1 MPGAR
6 TGRNF
11 ARVQRRLIEE
21 AEVLTPQAVT
31 AWIERSRL
39 AVALLRLYVLGDVLG
54 HRPKLACGDGV
65 GPFGRGFFL
74 RIRNLYTHNEARTS
88 GGPRLRSPRSACSHG
103 RSTTDAR
110 ELHSAGSIR
119 KRSRRK
125 EAMVKLIVLFGQPQ
139 DASAFEDHW
148 TSQHVPLVQK
158 IPNVRQVESAR
169 VTGTPDGSEPPYHR
183 IAELSFDSV
192 DEMQAAVGSA
202 EGQAAVGDLQ
212 NFATGGV
219 TILVAETG

>member
-1 MPGAR
+1 L
-6 TGRNF
+6 
-11 ARVQRRLIEE
+11 RR
-21 AEVLTPQAVT
+21 
-31 AWIERSRL
+31 RR
-39 AVALLRLYVLGDVLG
+39 
-54 HRPKLACGDGV
+54 
-65 GPFGRGFFL
+65 GPFGRGCFL
-74 RIRNLYTHNEARTS
+74 RIRNLYTHNEASDERRTS
-88 GGPRLRSPRSACSHG
+88 IALSALSLLARSIHDRRPRTTLR
-103 RSTTDAR
+103 
-110 ELHSAGSIR
+110 GSIR

-192 DEMQAAVGSA
+192 DEMQAAVGAA